1 MKKLLG
7 ILVVLGLLAAIGIRG
22 AVYLSRHEAT
32 VPIEQTY
39 VPNPTLAEPNPE
51 GIPNVN
57 VVEVTPWP
65 QGAMPAAA
73 QGLVVHEF
81 AGGLEH
87 PRQLHVLP
95 NGDVLVVESNAPP
108 KPEEGFSFR
117 GFFVD

>member
-1 MKKLLG
+1 
-7 ILVVLGLLAAIGIRG
+7 
-22 AVYLSRHEAT
+22 
-32 VPIEQTY
+32 
-39 VPNPTLAEPNPE
+39 
-51 GIPNVN
+51 
-57 VVEVTPWP
+57 
-65 QGAMPAAA
+65 MPAAA